1 MRANGV
7 STRVRDRL
15 FENPCPCNYH
25 GPSQKLHLVFKI
37 QRPEEGEG
45 WWGTENSELSGLA
58 AGLILFH
65 TSDAKCRS
73 GKEMP
78 TALCPKGTPRGPLE

>member
-1 MRANGV
+1 MTANGV
-7 STRVRDRL
+7 STRVHDRL
-15 FENPCPCNYH
+15 FENPCPC
-25 GPSQKLHLVFKI
+25 PTTMDFLSQKLHLVFKT
-37 QRPEEGEG
+37 QRSEEGEG
-45 WWGTENSELSGLA
+45 WWGRENSELSGLA

-65 TSDAKCRS
+65 TSDAS